1 MLSAYLCVSY
11 YIIKNRKL
19 DTKSGNHT
27 PLTEKESIIG
37 LKRGDRNAFEQL
49 FKLYHKRLYFFCFSL
64 CNNKEV
70 AEGITQETF
79 IKIWNSRESIDESK
93 SFSGFIYTIAKNQVL
108 NHIRKS
114 INGQIFLK
122 RLQGKSDTL
131 NQTEIDFSFN
141 ELKNAHDALVKKMP
155 VKRREIY
162 QLNKEQ
168 GFSRKEIADKLQLSV
183 NTVDSQLAKAL
194 KFIRSGLKEY
204 LPVIIL
210 IINLLI

>member
-1 MLSAYLCVSY
+1 MG
-11 YIIKNRKL
+11 
-19 DTKSGNHT
+19 TTSGKHT
-27 PLTEKESIIG
+27 SLTEKESIVG
-37 LKRGDRNAFEQL
+37 LKHGDRNAFEQL

-114 INGQIFLK
+114 LNRQNFLK
-122 RLQGKSDTL
+122 YLQGKSDTH

-168 GFSRKEIADKLQLSV
+168 GFTRKEIADKLQLSV

-194 KFIRSGLKEY
+194 KFIRSGLKEF